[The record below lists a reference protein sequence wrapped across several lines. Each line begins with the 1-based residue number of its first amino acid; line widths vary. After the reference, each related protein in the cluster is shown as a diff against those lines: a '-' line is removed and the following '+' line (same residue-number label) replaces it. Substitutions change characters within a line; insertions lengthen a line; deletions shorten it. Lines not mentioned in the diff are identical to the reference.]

1 MVIVSLQ
8 LGNDQGQF
16 GVADDLKMVLTEEE
30 REALMGA
37 KDNDSDRY
45 VREETL
51 RQKEI
56 ITLHNVN

>member
-16 GVADDLKMVLTEEE
+16 DVADDLKMVLTEEE